1 MDWRGVVSPA
11 DCSLLAADIP
21 LVVAFLVRYN
31 LGMTTMNTPT
41 DTNTLSSYN
50 PSTGE
55 LVGTVPVTPVASID
69 GMIAKAHQAQIAWSA
84 LSAQERADMLK
95 PAGEKLLEKAEEL
108 GRILSLEQGK
118 PLAEG
123 IGEIKGCGGRM
134 NDEVDEVAKAVA
146 PEVLTDEGV
155 ESTIYYDPFGV
166 CATITPWNF
175 PALMP
180 HWTIVPALVAG
191 NTVIVKPSE
200 QTPLIADEYVKVL
213 NEFLPEGVLQI
224 IHGEDDQG
232 KALVAGDVNMI
243 AFTGSK
249 TAGQHI
255 MAAAAPGL
263 KRLILELGSKDPCI
277 VLEGA
282 DLEKAVAFVSNN
294 SMRNC
299 GQVCVSTE
307 RIYVQ
312 DCVKE
317 EFTKMLIAKVGEF
330 KVGDCL
336 AEDSTI
342 GPMVM
347 NEQKTHVLAQIE
359 DAKAKGANVLFGG
372 TPMDGNFVEPT
383 ILDNLNHT
391 MDIMTIETFGPVAC
405 IQTVKDANE
414 AIELANDTEYGL
426 GAVMFGDEE
435 VVRGISRRSTAGMV
449 GVNRGIGGAS
459 GTPWVGARKSGIG
472 YHSGPMGHR
481 QFCQVRVVSTN
492 EG

>member
-1 MDWRGVVSPA
+1 
-11 DCSLLAADIP
+11 
-21 LVVAFLVRYN
+21 
-31 LGMTTMNTPT
+31 MTTMNTPT
-41 DTNTLSSYN
+41 TTASLNSYN

-55 LVGTVPVTPVASID
+55 LVGSVPVTPADQVD
-69 GMIAKAHQAQIAWSA
+69 GVIAKAQAALPAWQA
-84 LSAQERADMLK
+84 RSAQERADMLK
-95 PAGEKLLEKAEEL
+95 PAGEKLIEMADQL

-123 IGEIKGCGGRM
+123 IGEVKGCGNRM
-134 NDEVDEVAKAVA
+134 NDEVDEVAKAMI
-146 PEVLTDEGV
+146 PDVLTDETI
-155 ESTIYYDPFGV
+155 ESTIYYDPLGV
-166 CATITPWNF
+166 CAAITPWNF

-180 HWTIVPALVAG
+180 HWTMIPALVAG
-191 NTVIVKPSE
+191 NTVILKPSE
-200 QTPLIADEYVKVL
+200 QTPLIADAYVKVL

-232 KALVAGDVNMI
+232 KALVAGDVNLI

-282 DLEKAVAFVSNN
+282 DLDKAAAYVSNN

-307 RIYVQ
+307 RVYVQ
-312 DCVKE
+312 DTVKD
-317 EFTKMLIAKVGEF
+317 EFMGKLLELVKQY

-336 AEDSTI
+336 ADDSTI

-347 NEQKTHVLAQIE
+347 SEQKAHVLAQIE
-359 DAKAKGANVLFGG
+359 DAKAKGAKVIFGD
-372 TPMDGNFVEPT
+372 TPMDGNFIAPT

-391 MDIMTIETFGPVAC
+391 MDIMTVETFGPVAC
-405 IQTVKDANE
+405 IQTVANGEE
-414 AIELANDTEYGL
+414 AVRLANDTEYGL
-426 GAVMFGDEE
+426 GAAIFGEE
-435 VVRGISRRSTAGMV
+435 QLVRKLARELTAGMI
-449 GVNRGIGGAS
+449 GVNKSLGGAN
-459 GTPWVGARKSGIG
+459 GTPWVGARHSGIG
-472 YHSGPMGHR
+472 YHSGPLGHR
-481 QFCQVRVVSTN
+481 QFCQLRVISTN
-492 EG
+492 NG

>member
-1 MDWRGVVSPA
+1 
-11 DCSLLAADIP
+11 
-21 LVVAFLVRYN
+21 
-31 LGMTTMNTPT
+31 MTTMNTPT
-41 DTNTLSSYN
+41 ATDTLSSYN

-55 LVGTVPVTPVASID
+55 LVGTVPVTPANQVDAV
-69 GMIAKAHQAQIAWSA
+69 IAKARAAMPAWAA

-95 PAGEKLLEKAEEL
+95 PAGLKILEKADEL

-123 IGEIKGCGGRM
+123 IGEITGCGNRM
-134 NDEVDEVAKAVA
+134 NDEVDEVAKAMI
-146 PEVLTDEGV
+146 PDVLTDETV
-155 ESTIYYDPFGV
+155 ESTLYYDPFGV

-191 NTVIVKPSE
+191 NTVILKPSE

-213 NEFLPEGVLQI
+213 NEYLPEGVLQI

-249 TAGQHI
+249 NAGQHI

-282 DLEKAVAFVSNN
+282 DLEKAAAFVSNN

-307 RIYVQ
+307 RVYVQ
-312 DCVKE
+312 DTVKE
-317 EFTKMLIAKVGEF
+317 EFVSLLTEKVKEF

-336 AEDSTI
+336 ADDSTI

-359 DAKAKGANVLFGG
+359 DAKAKGANVILGD
-372 TPMDGNFVEPT
+372 TPLEGNFIQPT
-383 ILDNLNHT
+383 ILDNLNHD

-405 IQTVKDANE
+405 IQTIKTPEE
-414 AIELANDTEYGL
+414 AVELANDTEYGL
-426 GAVMFGDEE
+426 GAVIFGEE
-435 VVRGISRRSTAGMV
+435 QLVRKLGRQLTAGMV
-449 GVNRGIGGAS
+449 GVNRSLGGAS
-459 GTPWVGARKSGIG
+459 GSPWVGARKSGIG
-472 YHSGPMGHR
+472 YHSGPLGHR
-481 QFCQVRVVSTN
+481 QFCQLRVVSTN

>member
-1 MDWRGVVSPA
+1 
-11 DCSLLAADIP
+11 
-21 LVVAFLVRYN
+21 
-31 LGMTTMNTPT
+31 MTTMNTPT
-41 DTNTLSSYN
+41 TTDTLSSYN

-55 LVGTVPVTPVASID
+55 LVGTVPITPVSEID
-69 GMIAKAHQAQIAWSA
+69 GMIAKAHQAQIAWAA
-84 LSAQERADMLK
+84 LSAQERAEMLK
-95 PAGEKLLEKAEEL
+95 PAGEKLLERADEL

-123 IGEIKGCGGRM
+123 IGEVTGCGNRM
-134 NDEVDEVAKAVA
+134 NDEVDEVVKAMI
-146 PEVLTDEGV
+146 PDVLTDETV

-191 NTVIVKPSE
+191 NTVILKPSE
-200 QTPLIADEYVKVL
+200 QTPLIADAYVKIL

-263 KRLILELGSKDPCI
+263 KRLILELGSKDPCV

-282 DLEKAVAFVSNN
+282 DLDKAAAFCANN

-312 DCVKE
+312 DTIKDEFMSKLVDLVKDY
-317 EFTKMLIAKVGEF
+317 

-336 AEDSTI
+336 EEGVTI

-347 NEQKTHVLAQIE
+347 REQKAHVLAQIE
-359 DAKAKGANVLFGG
+359 DAKAKGAKVVLGD

-405 IQTVKDANE
+405 IQTVKDAEE

-426 GAVMFGDEE
+426 GAVFFGEE
-435 VVRGISRRSTAGMV
+435 QLVRTLARRSTAGMV
-449 GVNRGIGGAS
+449 GVNKSLGGAS

-472 YHSGPMGHR
+472 YHSGPLGHR
-481 QFCQVRVVSTN
+481 QFCQLRVVSTN
-492 EG
+492 R

>member
-1 MDWRGVVSPA
+1 
-11 DCSLLAADIP
+11 
-21 LVVAFLVRYN
+21 
-31 LGMTTMNTPT
+31 MTTMNTPT
-41 DTNTLSSYN
+41 TDNSTNTLNSYN

-55 LVGTVPVTPVASID
+55 LVGSVPVTPADQVDAV
-69 GMIAKAHQAQIAWSA
+69 IAKARAAQPAWQA
-84 LSAQERADMLK
+84 LGAQERADMFK
-95 PAGEKLLEKAEEL
+95 PAGEKILERADEL
-108 GRILSLEQGK
+108 GKILSLEQGK

-123 IGEIKGCGGRM
+123 IGEVTGCGNRM
-134 NDEVDEVAKAVA
+134 NDEVDEVAKAVE
-146 PEVLTDEGV
+146 PDVLTDETV

-166 CATITPWNF
+166 CAAITPWNF

-191 NTVIVKPSE
+191 NTVILKPSE
-200 QTPLIADEYVKVL
+200 QTPLIADVYVKIL

-263 KRLILELGSKDPCI
+263 KRLILELGSKDPCV

-282 DLEKAVAFVSNN
+282 DLDKAAGFCANN
-294 SMRNC
+294 AMRNC

-312 DCVKE
+312 DTIKDEFMDKLVDLVK
-317 EFTKMLIAKVGEF
+317 AY

-336 AEDSTI
+336 EEGVTI

-347 NEQKTHVLAQIE
+347 SEQKAHVLAQIE
-359 DAKAKGANVLFGG
+359 DAKAKGANVVLGG
-372 TPMDGNFVEPT
+372 NPMEGNFVEPT
-383 ILDNLNHT
+383 ILDHLNHT
-391 MDIMTIETFGPVAC
+391 MDIMTVETFGPVAC
-405 IQTVKDANE
+405 IQTVKDAEE

-426 GAVMFGDEE
+426 GAVFFGEE
-435 VVRGISRRSTAGMV
+435 QLVRSLARRSTAGMV
-449 GVNRGIGGAS
+449 GVNRSIGGAK

-472 YHSGPMGHR
+472 YHSGPLGHR
-481 QFCQVRVVSTN
+481 QFCQLRVVSTN
-492 EG
+492 R

>member
-1 MDWRGVVSPA
+1 
-11 DCSLLAADIP
+11 
-21 LVVAFLVRYN
+21 
-31 LGMTTMNTPT
+31 MTTMNTPT
-41 DTNTLSSYN
+41 TTDTLSSYN

-55 LVGTVPVTPVASID
+55 LVGTVPVTPVSEID
-69 GMIAKAHQAQIAWSA
+69 GMIAKAHQAQIAWAA
-84 LSAQERADMLK
+84 LSAQERAEMLK
-95 PAGEKLLEKAEEL
+95 PAGEKLLERADEL

-123 IGEIKGCGGRM
+123 IGEVTGCGNRM
-134 NDEVDEVAKAVA
+134 NDEVDEVVKAMI
-146 PEVLTDEGV
+146 PDVLTDETV

-191 NTVIVKPSE
+191 NTVILKPSE
-200 QTPLIADEYVKVL
+200 QTPLIADAYVKIL

-263 KRLILELGSKDPCI
+263 KRLILELGSKDPCV

-282 DLEKAVAFVSNN
+282 DLDKAAAFCANN

-312 DCVKE
+312 DTIKDEFMSKLVDLVKDY
-317 EFTKMLIAKVGEF
+317 

-336 AEDSTI
+336 EEGVTI

-347 NEQKTHVLAQIE
+347 REQKAHVLAQIE
-359 DAKAKGANVLFGG
+359 DAKAKGAKVVLGD

-405 IQTVKDANE
+405 IQTVKDAEE

-426 GAVMFGDEE
+426 GAVFFGEE
-435 VVRGISRRSTAGMV
+435 QLVRTLARRSTAGMV
-449 GVNRGIGGAS
+449 GVNKSLGGAS

-472 YHSGPMGHR
+472 YHSGPLGHR
-481 QFCQVRVVSTN
+481 QFCQLRVVSTN
-492 EG
+492 R

>member
-1 MDWRGVVSPA
+1 
-11 DCSLLAADIP
+11 
-21 LVVAFLVRYN
+21 
-31 LGMTTMNTPT
+31 
-41 DTNTLSSYN
+41 
-50 PSTGE
+50 
-55 LVGTVPVTPVASID
+55 
-69 GMIAKAHQAQIAWSA
+69 
-84 LSAQERADMLK
+84 
-95 PAGEKLLEKAEEL
+95 
-108 GRILSLEQGK
+108 
-118 PLAEG
+118 
-123 IGEIKGCGGRM
+123 
-134 NDEVDEVAKAVA
+134 
-146 PEVLTDEGV
+146 
-155 ESTIYYDPFGV
+155 
-166 CATITPWNF
+166 
-175 PALMP
+175 MP

-191 NTVIVKPSE
+191 NTVILKPSE
-200 QTPLIADEYVKVL
+200 QTPLIADAYVKIL

-263 KRLILELGSKDPCI
+263 KRLILELGSKDPCV

-282 DLEKAVAFVSNN
+282 DLDKAAAFCANN

-312 DCVKE
+312 DTIKDEFMSKLVDLVKDY
-317 EFTKMLIAKVGEF
+317 

-336 AEDSTI
+336 EEGVTI

-347 NEQKTHVLAQIE
+347 REQKAHVLAQIE
-359 DAKAKGANVLFGG
+359 DAKAKGAKVVLGD

-405 IQTVKDANE
+405 IQTVKDAEE

-426 GAVMFGDEE
+426 GAVFFGEE
-435 VVRGISRRSTAGMV
+435 QLVRTLARRSTAGMV
-449 GVNRGIGGAS
+449 GVNKSLGGAS

-472 YHSGPMGHR
+472 YHSGPLGHR
-481 QFCQVRVVSTN
+481 QFCQLRVVSTN
-492 EG
+492 R

>member
-1 MDWRGVVSPA
+1 MVS
-11 DCSLLAADIP
+11 
-21 LVVAFLVRYN
+21 YN
-31 LGMTTMNTPT
+31 IRMTTMNTPT
-41 DTNTLSSYN
+41 DTNTLCSYN

-69 GMIAKAHQAQIAWSA
+69 GMIATAHQAAKAWTA

-123 IGEIKGCGGRM
+123 IGEVTGCGSRM
-134 NDEVDEVAKAVA
+134 NDEVDEVAKAIT
-146 PEVLTDEGV
+146 PEVLTDETV

-330 KVGDCL
+330 QVGDCL
-336 AEDSTI
+336 AEGSTI

-347 NEQKTHVLAQIE
+347 SEQKTHVLAQIE

-383 ILDNLNHT
+383 ILDNLNHD

-426 GAVMFGDEE
+426 GAVMFGDED

-492 EG
+492 P